1 MTLEEKVGLL
11 GNTARDVKRLG
22 IPTYQWWS
30 EALHGVG
37 SSPGVVFEKPTPSQ
51 LFFAITVRYATSF
64 PQVSV
69 TSQSFDRQLFH
80 SIASTIST
88 EARVMNNFG
97 HANLTYW
104 SPNVNIY
111 RGRHSCSNEVQIRAG
126 VVARKPLERIPT

>member
-1 MTLEEKVGLL
+1 MSRMTLEEKVGLL

-22 IPTYQWWS
+22 VPAYQWWS

-37 SSPGVVFEKPTPSQ
+37 SSPGVVFEKPTPF
-51 LFFAITVRYATSF
+51 LFLFNMTPSYATSF
-64 PQVSV
+64 PQVSL
-69 TSQSFDRQLFH
+69 TSQSFDRQLFR

-88 EARVMNNFG
+88 EARVMSNFG

-111 RGRHSCSNEVQIRAG
+111 RGIRFRSNRV
-126 VVARKPLERIPT
+126 